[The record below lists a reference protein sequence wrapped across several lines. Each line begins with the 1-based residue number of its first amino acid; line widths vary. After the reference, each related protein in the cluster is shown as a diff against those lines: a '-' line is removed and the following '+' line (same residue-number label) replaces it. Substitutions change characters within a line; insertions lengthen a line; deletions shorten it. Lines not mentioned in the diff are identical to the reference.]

1 MHWRVA
7 SYRREKVWVILKR
20 GGWLPSVLCET
31 TEFVSAELAE
41 MDRVSAGG
49 WLGKPGARLQTER
62 VARNVR
68 GGQGGDRSSRNCI
81 TDGTGWR
88 ERNRGKEESRWE
100 MRVSVSEKSEHL
112 WTT

>member
-1 MHWRVA
+1 
-7 SYRREKVWVILKR
+7 VILKR
-20 GGWLPSVLCET
+20 GGRLPSVLCET
-31 TEFVSAELAE
+31 TE
-41 MDRVSAGG
+41 R
-49 WLGKPGARLQTER
+49 KPGACLQTER
-62 VARNVR
+62 VARNVH
-68 GGQGGDRSSRNCI
+68 GGQESDCSSRNCI